1 MERFGWGGRLLA
13 TSIIDWQNWW
23 LKVNKIRGQY
33 RLRVINDVEEW
44 STDRIGLHADA
55 KQCQVAIH
63 GKVHRGLA
71 ESAHPLL
78 HLLSI
83 PPFSLLPPPPPP
95 SFSAPPPPP
104 LLLSGRVISWV
115 VDNRLNSKNEETNGE
130 SEVQVT
136 SGPLPLA
143 RQREVNQTDCQ
154 PDKHQK
160 ERKRT
165 VE

>member
-1 MERFGWGGRLLA
+1 M
-13 TSIIDWQNWW
+13 
-23 LKVNKIRGQY
+23 
-33 RLRVINDVEEW
+33 
-44 STDRIGLHADA
+44 
-55 KQCQVAIH
+55 
-63 GKVHRGLA
+63 HRGLA

-143 RQREVNQTDCQ
+143 RQREVN
-154 PDKHQK
+154 
-160 ERKRT
+160 
-165 VE
+165 